1 MYLENKKQ
9 VRAFLNEFFDWLH
22 GGGKDI
28 FPGERWIKPAVLI
41 NSFGSCAFNSMSTML
56 KMYIPRIKYAKP
68 NLHNCSLNFCLS
80 IKGSVWKIFLKSH
93 SIIHLQNDN
102 PNHHWSISISLRE
115 GMSGNRSWTLTHG
128 YNMINSDKISS
139 LFFFFS
145 LPFCLNHYVCIS
157 LASIVKTWHIFIW
170 KNYII

>member
-9 VRAFLNEFFDWLH
+9 VGAFLNEFFDWLY

-28 FPGERWIKPAVLI
+28 FPGERWIEPAVLI

-56 KMYIPRIKYAKP
+56 KMYIPRIKNAKP

-80 IKGSVWKIFLKSH
+80 IRRSVWKIFLKNH

-102 PNHHWSISISLRE
+102 PSHHGSISISLIA
-115 GMSGNRSWTLTHG
+115 GMSGNRSWTLPHG
-128 YNMINSDKISS
+128 YYMIHSDKIILLV
-139 LFFFFS
+139 LF
-145 LPFCLNHYVCIS
+145 LPPFLFKPLCL
-157 LASIVKTWHIFIW
+157 
-170 KNYII
+170 YIAF